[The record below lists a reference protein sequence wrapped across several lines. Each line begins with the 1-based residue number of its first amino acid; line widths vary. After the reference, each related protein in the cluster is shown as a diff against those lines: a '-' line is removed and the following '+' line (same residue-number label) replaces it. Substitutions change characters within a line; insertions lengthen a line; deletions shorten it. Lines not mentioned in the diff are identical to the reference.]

1 MNTEIGQD
9 VTCAMV
15 ILLQGA
21 ICLIDEKA
29 LDHGIDNVE
38 KQRWRELILRSS
50 YWVEPFGGLHQAKV
64 GLSDRLQALGR
75 DELGPELERFL
86 RWIEDLVAGKYV
98 SQEDCRWIKT
108 TIFAP
113 TLNACERMSDGYLP

>member
-38 KQRWRELILRSS
+38 KERWRERILGSS
-50 YWVEPFGGLHQAKV
+50 YWVEPFGDLHEAKV
-64 GLSDRLQALGR
+64 GLSGRVQALGR
-75 DELGPELERFL
+75 NELGPELERFIS
-86 RWIEDLVAGKYV
+86 WIERRVAGTYV
-98 SQEDCRWIKT
+98 RQEDCRWIKT
-108 TIFAP
+108 AILAP
-113 TLNACERMSDGYLP
+113 ALDACVRMSDGYLP